1 MTVQI
6 EVLTSEQYEVEDSSG
21 IVDLIEAIRIQ
32 ASGPTEA
39 SRALRK
45 KLSVCLLPLIE
56 SALTPSQQVW
66 QSSPPIASPYDP
78 RFPDPEYRRPLSAG
92 ICR

>member
-1 MTVQI
+1 VTVQI
-6 EVLTSEQYEVEDSSG
+6 EVLTSETYEVDDWSG

-45 KLSVCLLPLIE
+45 KLSVLPN
-56 SALTPSQQVW
+56 
-66 QSSPPIASPYDP
+66 
-78 RFPDPEYRRPLSAG
+78 
-92 ICR
+92 

>member
-1 MTVQI
+1 MSVQI
-6 EVLTSEQYEVEDSSG
+6 EVLTGEQYEIEDSSG

-45 KLSVCLLPLIE
+45 KLSV
-56 SALTPSQQVW
+56 
-66 QSSPPIASPYDP
+66 SPHLAFIFNP
-78 RFPDPEYRRPLSAG
+78 G
-92 ICR
+92 C

>member
-6 EVLTSEQYEVEDSSG
+6 EVLTGDQYEVDDSSG
-21 IVDLIEAIRIQ
+21 IVDLIEAINIQ

-45 KLSVCLLPLIE
+45 KLYGTITAWFLVNYLIPPE
-56 SALTPSQQVW
+56 NMEISTDNCEHSPFLT
-66 QSSPPIASPYDP
+66 
-78 RFPDPEYRRPLSAG
+78 F
-92 ICR
+92 

>member
-21 IVDLIEAIRIQ
+21 IVDLIEAVTIQ
-32 ASGPTEA
+32 GSGPTEA

-45 KLSVCLLPLIE
+45 KLSVFSYC
-56 SALTPSQQVW
+56 
-66 QSSPPIASPYDP
+66 
-78 RFPDPEYRRPLSAG
+78 PLSTVAF
-92 ICR
+92 